1 MKQLE
6 VVFLLILFLY
16 TGSMFTD
23 KGLHLYK
30 AGAVVVDNQYMREV
44 STMDCLH
51 GEIEIDVDV
60 IAMLASTH
68 EKRENERGREGER
81 KRKSSTLSPSHH
93 CSFSHIAFVYLLKW
107 NRQTNNIGVILCKF
121 VFNFLPSFFSYWS
134 NEIEN

>member
-1 MKQLE
+1 
-6 VVFLLILFLY
+6 
-16 TGSMFTD
+16 MFTD

-68 EKRENERGREGER
+68 ERREKMRGRERAREKEKKVPPSLHR
-81 KRKSSTLSPSHH
+81 IIVHFRILHLS
-93 CSFSHIAFVYLLKW
+93 IY
-107 NRQTNNIGVILCKF
+107 
-121 VFNFLPSFFSYWS
+121 
-134 NEIEN
+134 